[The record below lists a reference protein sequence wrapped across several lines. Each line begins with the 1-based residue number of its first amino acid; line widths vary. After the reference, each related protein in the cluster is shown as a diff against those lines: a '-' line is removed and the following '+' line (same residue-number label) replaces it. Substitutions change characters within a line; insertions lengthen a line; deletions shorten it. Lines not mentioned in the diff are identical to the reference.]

1 MNLMDKPYLLRPWEI
16 EKLTDRQIV
25 ELYYRR
31 RDDKGVPVNIPD
43 EQHEWNTRKKIVPI
57 EDMVLQ
63 KYLSFMKMGAS
74 LGVGES
80 KMKNSW
86 IRKFGSLPPGIK

>member
-1 MNLMDKPYLLRPWEI
+1 MDKPYLLRPWEI

-43 EQHEWNTRKKIVPI
+43 EKHEWNTRKKIVPI

-63 KYLSFMKMGAS
+63 KYLNFMKMGAS

>member
-1 MNLMDKPYLLRPWEI
+1 MDKPYLLRPWEI

-31 RDDKGVPVNIPD
+31 RDDKGIPVNIPD
-43 EQHEWNTRKKIVPI
+43 EKHEWNTRKKIVPI

-63 KYLSFMKMGAS
+63 KYLNFMKMGAS

-80 KMKNSW
+80 KMKASW
-86 IRKFGSLPPGIK
+86 IRQFGSLPPGIK

>member
-43 EQHEWNTRKKIVPI
+43 EKHEWNTRKKIVPI

-63 KYLSFMKMGAS
+63 KYLNFMKMGAS

-80 KMKNSW
+80 KMKSSW

>member
-1 MNLMDKPYLLRPWEI
+1 MDKPYLLRPWEI

-31 RDDKGVPVNIPD
+31 RDDNGVPVNIPD
-43 EQHEWNTRKKIVPI
+43 EKHEWNTRKKIVPI

-80 KMKNSW
+80 KMKSSW

>member
-43 EQHEWNTRKKIVPI
+43 EKHEWNTRKKIVPI

-80 KMKNSW
+80 KMKSSW

>member
-1 MNLMDKPYLLRPWEI
+1 MDKPYLLRPWEI

-31 RDDKGVPVNIPD
+31 RDDKGIPVNIPD
-43 EQHEWNTRKKIVPI
+43 EKHEWNTRKKIVPI

-80 KMKNSW
+80 KMKASW
-86 IRKFGSLPPGIK
+86 IRQFGSLPPRIK

>member
-1 MNLMDKPYLLRPWEI
+1 MDKPYLLRPWEI

-43 EQHEWNTRKKIVPI
+43 EKHEWNTRKKIVPI

>member
-1 MNLMDKPYLLRPWEI
+1 MDKPYLLRPWEI

-43 EQHEWNTRKKIVPI
+43 EKHEWNTRKKNVPI

-80 KMKNSW
+80 KMKSSW

>member
-1 MNLMDKPYLLRPWEI
+1 MDKPYLLRPWEI

-43 EQHEWNTRKKIVPI
+43 EKHEWNTRKKIVPI

-63 KYLSFMKMGAS
+63 KYLGFMKMGAS

-80 KMKNSW
+80 KMKSSW

>member
-1 MNLMDKPYLLRPWEI
+1 MDKPYLLRPWEI

-43 EQHEWNTRKKIVPI
+43 EKHEWNTRKKIVPI

-63 KYLSFMKMGAS
+63 KYLDFMKMGAS

-80 KMKNSW
+80 KMKSSW

>member
-1 MNLMDKPYLLRPWEI
+1 MDKPYLLRPWEI

-31 RDDKGVPVNIPD
+31 RDDKGIPVNIPD
-43 EQHEWNTRKKIVPI
+43 EKHEWNTRKKIVPI

-63 KYLSFMKMGAS
+63 KYLNFMKMGAS
-74 LGVGES
+74 LGVGDS
-80 KMKNSW
+80 KMKASW
-86 IRKFGSLPPGIK
+86 IRQFGSLPPRIK

>member
-1 MNLMDKPYLLRPWEI
+1 MDKPYLLRPWEI

-43 EQHEWNTRKKIVPI
+43 EKHEWNTRKKIVPI

-80 KMKNSW
+80 KMKSSW

>member
-1 MNLMDKPYLLRPWEI
+1 MDKPYLLRPWEI

-31 RDDKGVPVNIPD
+31 RDDKGIPVNIPD
-43 EQHEWNTRKKIVPI
+43 EKHEWNTRKKIVPI

-63 KYLSFMKMGAS
+63 KYLNFMKMGAS

-80 KMKNSW
+80 KMKASW
-86 IRKFGSLPPGIK
+86 IRQFGSLPPRIK

>member
-1 MNLMDKPYLLRPWEI
+1 MDKPYLLRPWEI

-43 EQHEWNTRKKIVPI
+43 EKHEWNTRKKIVPI

-80 KMKNSW
+80 KMKSSW
-86 IRKFGSLPPGIK
+86 IRKFGSLPLGIK

>member
-43 EQHEWNTRKKIVPI
+43 EKHEWNTRKKIVPI

>member
-1 MNLMDKPYLLRPWEI
+1 MDKPYLLRPWEI

-43 EQHEWNTRKKIVPI
+43 EKHEWNTRKKIVPI

-63 KYLSFMKMGAS
+63 KYLNFMKMGAS

-86 IRKFGSLPPGIK
+86 IRKFGSVPPGIK

>member
-1 MNLMDKPYLLRPWEI
+1 MDKPYLLRPWEI

-25 ELYYRR
+25 ELYYRK
-31 RDDKGVPVNIPD
+31 RDDKGIPVSIPD
-43 EQHEWNTRKKIVPI
+43 EKHEWNTRKKIVSI

-74 LGVGES
+74 LGANEA
-80 KMKNSW
+80 KMKASW
-86 IRKFGSLPPGIK
+86 VRQFGSVPPGIK